1 MTTNP
6 IFQRKSKLNPF
17 GAVYVEVRLCTVMRI
32 NVSPKTVLNEFL
44 TSYRVKGGPSIVS
57 SE

>member
-17 GAVYVEVRLCTVMRI
+17 GAADYVEVRLCTVMRI
-32 NVSPKTVLNEFL
+32 NVSPKTVLN
-44 TSYRVKGGPSIVS
+44 
-57 SE
+57 